1 MAETKNEK
9 RQTGFVDSL
18 LDKTWNL
25 LKSMRFAIILL
36 LIITAASI
44 LNLFANEFIISA
56 GSPERAASLYQQ
68 AYGGLRAD
76 LLMFFQMYSPYRSWW
91 YTLLLG
97 LLLLSLIVCVIDR
110 APIIWRQAFK
120 PAFPRS
126 GATTEEMAESAKLSG
141 KGLRERIPDTLKKA
155 GYGVRTKVAE
165 TGELLID
172 ATKMQ
177 WAHWGAWFVH
187 IGFVLLVLGG
197 AMIARGGY
205 DDRVAGLPGE
215 FLADAQQQQEWG
227 FNVRVDDFEI
237 LYWPLDEGQWVEVDG
252 KTISRITKKNS
263 DGTFNVDTYSPRLG
277 PLDHVQ
283 ADRISNRIDRRMQGG
298 RLDATNIQDYVCMLT
313 VFEDGKEVRSDTIEV
328 NSPMRYKGYRFYQSA
343 YDDRRTD
350 DQGRWTTIINV
361 RRDDGAPFV
370 WAGILIVSIGL
381 IIGMYFVPR
390 RIVVVIEE
398 KDDQQVATLGGRSE
412 RSRTLFAGK
421 FADLVKSMEG

>member
-9 RQTGFVDSL
+9 RQTGFVDNL

-25 LKSMRFAIILL
+25 LKSMRFAIILF

-56 GSPERAASLYQQ
+56 GSAERATRLYQQ

-97 LLLLSLIVCVIDR
+97 LLLLSLIVCIIDR
-110 APIIWRQAFK
+110 APTIWRLAFK

-126 GATTEEMAESAKLSG
+126 GGNAEEMAESAKLAG
-141 KGLRERIPDTLKKA
+141 TDLRGRIPQILRQA
-155 GYGVRTKVAE
+155 GYTVQTKTGEA
-165 TGELLID
+165 GELLID

-177 WAHWGAWFVH
+177 WARWGAWFVH

-215 FLADAQQQQEWG
+215 FLADAQQQQLWG
-227 FNVRVDDFEI
+227 FNARVDDFQI
-237 LYWPLDEGQWVEVDG
+237 LYYPLQGGQWVEVDG
-252 KTISRITKKNS
+252 KIIGRITRENR
-263 DGTFNVDTYSPRLG
+263 DGSFDLDTYSPRMG
-277 PLDHVQ
+277 PMNNIT
-283 ADRISNRIDRRMQGG
+283 AERISNRIDRKMQGG
-298 RLDATNIQDYVCMLT
+298 RLDATNIQDYICMLT
-313 VFEDGKEVRSDTIEV
+313 VIEDGKEVKSDTIEV
-328 NSPMRYKGYRFYQSA
+328 NSPMRFKGYRFYQSA
-343 YDDRRTD
+343 YDDRRVD

-370 WAGILIVSIGL
+370 WAGIFIVSLGL
-381 IIGMYFVPR
+381 IIGMYFVPH
-390 RIVVVIEE
+390 RIVAIVEGEGE
-398 KDDQQVATLGGRSE
+398 KQSASLGGRSE

-421 FADLVKSMEG
+421 FASLVKSMEG